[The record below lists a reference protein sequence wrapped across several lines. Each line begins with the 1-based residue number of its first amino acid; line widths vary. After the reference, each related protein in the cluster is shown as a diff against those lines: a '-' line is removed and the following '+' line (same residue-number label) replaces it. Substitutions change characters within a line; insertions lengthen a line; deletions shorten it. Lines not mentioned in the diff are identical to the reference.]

1 MLHGYYHYYPY
12 TMYCV
17 WEDHHIQCVDV
28 PAQLYMKTLYILSF
42 YIFSAVQNWKYNTAK
57 SLQRKVLYS
66 SSSYSVY

>member
-42 YIFSAVQNWKYNTAK
+42 YIFFCSSELEVQHSQISAEK
-57 SLQRKVLYS
+57 SLIF
-66 SSSYSVY
+66 